1 MSCEARARRWSK
13 RPIARPASA
22 SDRGPNDRLRAVAD
36 RTRRGFTN
44 LERALNDAEDA
55 ATATRSLAARSLGA

>member
-1 MSCEARARRWSK
+1 M
-13 RPIARPASA
+13 
-22 SDRGPNDRLRAVAD
+22 AD
-36 RTRRGFTN
+36 RMRRGFTN